1 MRRFCLVGLATL
13 FLAVSPT
20 YAQNHS
26 GHPGVGPADTKDISR
41 SLPEVPTNL
50 PGWLSNRNENHIS
63 YTRGKYNF
71 NVYFIPELARDL
83 NAVSVG
89 HSLAYEAMVTGK
101 TAQLETAIYDRIDWV
116 LKHPPRFEP
125 TERMIGN
132 TFARRFGVLE
142 QIFDLAHLL
151 HAQTVDVLANPKM
164 RLAEKEQEIER
175 LYQVYRTTVPYAIT
189 PLPLNMGYLYN
200 QPYSR
205 RFRDRYPKVN
215 GLFWGYHWLQGAMY
229 DALYGKSSPEQR
241 KVYDLLGNQYRTT
254 ELYRRD
260 RFFMP
265 MTAEVSPRF
274 SARFPELANVF
285 DNLHMLHDMVND
297 ILASPELTR
306 KQQDDQ
312 ITRAIWL
319 VMEKAHADEKPG
331 LAVEKDGWH
340 DHRFME
346 GMPGM
351 GLMPGM
357 TAEAMFMQGLG
368 WMSLSECHH
377 CSMPLTEDPKQTW
390 HLSSVS
396 ADGWTMRVRCALCA
410 RDMSSETKGRVVL
423 HLATEDPERPLVLLS
438 DEQGN
443 LSPTSD
449 WGKNAVFIEE
459 EASHAGCNQWSQ
471 AFTSRAAF
479 DTWVAANPTYKNA
492 KAIPLTEWVTREG
505 SRPDT
510 YFRREGPP
518 GNPFDGK
525 EAKDE

>member
-1 MRRFCLVGLATL
+1 MRLLFSGSLAAICLVA
-13 FLAVSPT
+13 SPT
-20 YAQNHS
+20 HAQNLTTYK
-26 GHPGVGPADTKDISR
+26 GVGPAETADISHR
-41 SLPEVPTNL
+41 LPEIPTNL
-50 PGWLSNRNENHIS
+50 PGWLNNRNENHIS

-101 TAQLETAIYDRIDWV
+101 TAHLESATYDRIDWV

-132 TFARRFGVLE
+132 TFARRFGVLA
-142 QIFDLAHLL
+142 QIFDLTHLL
-151 HAQTVDVLANPKM
+151 HAQTVDVLANSKM
-164 RLAEKEQEIER
+164 SLSEKDREIER
-175 LYQVYRTTVPYAIT
+175 LYQVYRTTLPYAIT
-189 PLPLNMGYLYN
+189 PLPMNMEYLYS

-229 DALYGKSSPEQR
+229 DALYGKTQEEQR
-241 KVYDLLGNQYRTT
+241 KVYEIIGNQYRTV

-265 MTAEVSPRF
+265 MIAEVSPRF
-274 SARFPELANVF
+274 ATRFPEIANVF
-285 DNLHMLHDMVND
+285 DNLHMLHDIVND
-297 ILASPELTR
+297 ILVSSELTK

-319 VMEKAHADEKPG
+319 VMEKAHENEKPG
-331 LAVEKDGWH
+331 IASETGGWH
-340 DHRFME
+340 DHRFIE

-357 TAEAMFMQGLG
+357 TADTMFMQGLG
-368 WMSLSECHH
+368 WMSMSECHH
-377 CSMPLTEDPKQTW
+377 CSMPLTNDPKQTW
-390 HLSSVS
+390 HLSSVT

-410 RDMSSETKGRVVL
+410 RDMSAETKGRVVL
-423 HLATEDPERPLVLLS
+423 HLATEDPKRPLILLS
-438 DEQGN
+438 DERGN
-443 LSPTSD
+443 LLPVSD

-459 EASHAGCNQWSQ
+459 SASHAGCNHWSE
-471 AFTSRAAF
+471 AFSNRAAF
-479 DTWVAANPTYKNA
+479 DAWIAANPTYKNA
-492 KAIPLTEWVTREG
+492 KAIPFNEWVMREG

-518 GNPFDGK
+518 GNPFDRK
-525 EAKDE
+525 EAKP